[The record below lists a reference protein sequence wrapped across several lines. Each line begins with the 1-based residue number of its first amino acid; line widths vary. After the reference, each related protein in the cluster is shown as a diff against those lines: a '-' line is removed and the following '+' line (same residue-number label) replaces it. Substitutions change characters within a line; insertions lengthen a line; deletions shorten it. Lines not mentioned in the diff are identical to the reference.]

1 MVRLSGFGEG
11 GKLAE
16 IGGRGEGG
24 LRFPDAG
31 AAWNAAPLIRDRV
44 KL

>member
-1 MVRLSGFGEG
+1 VRLSGFGEG

-24 LRFPDAG
+24 LRFPDAARRG
-31 AAWNAAPLIRDRV
+31 TLRR
-44 KL
+44 